1 VTQIVPLDVAD
12 DSAGAALDR
21 RIPLTLLDMNQ
32 DFCTSTNEPPTPD
45 GQPLLSLIKK
55 TAYNAELNEDHVHS
69 SAAERGPGQDLWYY
83 DFCVFGVAA
92 MSRGSLPGLF
102 W

>member
-12 DSAGAALDR
+12 ESAGAALDR

-69 SAAERGPGQDLWYY
+69 SGSPLVKGWRRGCFRL
-83 DFCVFGVAA
+83 VAG
-92 MSRGSLPGLF
+92 GSGL
-102 W
+102 